1 MKVDI
6 QSVHFNA
13 DQKLEERISAKV
25 TKLNNFYDGIND
37 AKVNLH
43 LDNDATGD
51 NKVAE
56 LKVLINGNEM
66 FAKKQTNSFEES
78 FDLAFEAVKNQ
89 LIKHKGKLKK

>member
-56 LKVLINGNEM
+56 LKVLINGSEM

>member
-1 MKVDI
+1 MKIDI

-13 DQKLEERISAKV
+13 DQKLEERISNKV
-25 TKLNNFYDGIND
+25 TKLNNFHDGIND

-89 LIKHKGKLKK
+89 LIKHKGKLMK

>member
-1 MKVDI
+1 MKIDI

-13 DQKLEERISAKV
+13 DKKLEDRISNKV

-37 AKVNLH
+37 AKVNLR

-56 LKVLINGNEM
+56 LKVLINGSEM
-66 FAKKQTNSFEES
+66 FAKKQTSSFEES

-89 LIKHKGKLKK
+89 LIKHKGKSNM